1 MPSNVCLCLCKFHM
15 WTIEFISSTLMRATE
30 QWRQNILSFNL
41 FSAGR
46 RRPDHIRSLSGKP
59 IPDQG
64 HPPNR
69 TIDWCCL
76 VWLHFSFFIYI
87 SIRQILF
94 RTHLS
99 FLLLHLHT
107 FLCVHIPTDELN
119 WEASASCCLSRDFND
134 LYWVLSDTFVQTDPR
149 RYFKQRLCTSLQL
162 AGFTVRTSSVSSAV
176 QPGCCCNLPVF
187 SASMYSSHF
196 L

>member
-1 MPSNVCLCLCKFHM
+1 MPSKVCR
-15 WTIEFISSTLMRATE
+15 WAAE
-30 QWRQNILSFNL
+30 QRWQNIVSFNL
-41 FSAGR
+41 FSVGR
-46 RRPDHIRSLSGKP
+46 RRPEHIRSLSGKP

-69 TIDWCCL
+69 TLDLCCL
-76 VWLHFSFFIYI
+76 VWLHFFFFYI
-87 SIRQILF
+87 SIWQIMF

-99 FLLLHLHT
+99 FLLLLHLHT

-119 WEASASCCLSRDFND
+119 WEASASCCLSRDFNN
-134 LYWVLSDTFVQTDPR
+134 LYRVLSDTFVRTDPR
-149 RYFKQRLCTSLQL
+149 RYFKRRLCTSLQL
-162 AGFTVRTSSVSSAV
+162 AGFMVRTSSVSSAV